1 LELDLK
7 LWHRGEWSGLSAT
20 GLTVMANTDVDGGA
34 APDLPAGER
43 RISERPAGCGV
54 GPAGAVDPVGRARRA
69 TAQDRHPGGD
79 ERVFV
84 FAADRLP
91 WRYRYLPRD
100 SFPPRSTV
108 YNICRKFQLDG
119 VREAIWAELH
129 MALQLAFRPLAQGVG
144 CGPRYTTTT
153 VGKSDCE
160 RTFA

>member
-1 LELDLK
+1 M
-7 LWHRGEWSGLSAT
+7 WR
-20 GLTVMANTDVDGGA
+20 GA
-34 APDLPAGER
+34 A
-43 RISERPAGCGV
+43 
-54 GPAGAVDPVGRARRA
+54 GAADPVGPTRRA
-69 TAQDRHPGGD
+69 TAQDRHAGGD
-79 ERVFV
+79 ERVSV
-84 FAADRLP
+84 FAANRLSR
-91 WRYRYLPRD
+91 RYRYLPRD

-144 CGPRYTTTT
+144 CGSRYTAKT